1 MRERGTEAFWRPH
14 QVPVDPSRSPRAP
27 PEDPMRTQSRSQLLE
42 ANSSRGQLLET
53 NFDETPQHTRS
64 ASYSSM
70 GLQDANGRL
79 PIGSLNS
86 SFPSV
91 DLPYISSS
99 VTLPVSE
106 GQPSFY
112 QNVSGRIRQEQSG
125 FDRILGPNVRQK
137 EEARASFARQA
148 ELHKS
153 PRTQELEEF
162 AAKFEGYQKQRT
174 RRLAAQPTPMLDQ
187 LARETNNQFWLANA
201 EQLSVLE
208 TSLLRLVQRTD
219 STRARTMLSDGD
231 TSSGRES
238 VTTVISTSSSETVKW
253 QAGER
258 RGCACSCNCSQPR
271 STCSCVCTCQER
283 HSSSETLRWEEE
295 EGMREA
301 VRRVAST
308 ASNGSENNFNDWDR
322 SQERPARRI
331 LARSRSEAGASLGEC
346 DFNENHRKFSESF
359 NESSFRQNS
368 ADIDAEGWRSR
379 GAGVGSF
386 PNSHG
391 SG

>member
-27 PEDPMRTQSRSQLLE
+27 PEEPLRTPSRSQLLE
-42 ANSSRGQLLET
+42 ANSSRGQLLEANSSRGQLLEGNSSRGQLLET

-70 GLQDANGRL
+70 GLQDTNGRL

-86 SFPSV
+86 SFPSA

-174 RRLAAQPTPMLDQ
+174 
-187 LARETNNQFWLANA
+187 
-201 EQLSVLE
+201 
-208 TSLLRLVQRTD
+208 
-219 STRARTMLSDGD
+219 
-231 TSSGRES
+231 
-238 VTTVISTSSSETVKW
+238 
-253 QAGER
+253 
-258 RGCACSCNCSQPR
+258 
-271 STCSCVCTCQER
+271 
-283 HSSSETLRWEEE
+283 
-295 EGMREA
+295 
-301 VRRVAST
+301 
-308 ASNGSENNFNDWDR
+308 
-322 SQERPARRI
+322 
-331 LARSRSEAGASLGEC
+331 
-346 DFNENHRKFSESF
+346 
-359 NESSFRQNS
+359 
-368 ADIDAEGWRSR
+368 
-379 GAGVGSF
+379 
-386 PNSHG
+386 
-391 SG
+391 

>member
-27 PEDPMRTQSRSQLLE
+27 PEEPLRTPSRSQLLE

-70 GLQDANGRL
+70 GLQDMNGRL
-79 PIGSLNS
+79 PVGSLNS
-86 SFPSV
+86 SFPSA

-137 EEARASFARQA
+137 EEARASFARQ
-148 ELHKS
+148 
-153 PRTQELEEF
+153 ELEEF

-187 LARETNNQFWLANA
+187 LARETNNQFWSANA

-219 STRARTMLSDGD
+219 STRARTMVSDGD

-271 STCSCVCTCQER
+271 SACSCACTCQER

-308 ASNGSENNFNDWDR
+308 ASNGSDSNFDWDR

-368 ADIDAEGWRSR
+368 ADFDAEGW
-379 GAGVGSF
+379 
-386 PNSHG
+386 
-391 SG
+391 